1 MRKIAFIGKNPGKRK
16 RKRLK
21 IMKSK
26 LSMKKEIE
34 KNITNDGFPDM
45 ITIYLVSLFSG
56 ILLAIFNYFSYYSN
70 FKDIPLTS
78 LFEVF
83 MTGIFS
89 TGLAFILFII
99 FLQYVD

>member
-1 MRKIAFIGKNPGKRK
+1 MDNVKKIAFIGKNPGKRK

-56 ILLAIFNYFSYYSN
+56 ILLAIFNYSN

>member
-1 MRKIAFIGKNPGKRK
+1 MNKSITKND
-16 RKRLK
+16 
-21 IMKSK
+21 I
-26 LSMKKEIE
+26 
-34 KNITNDGFPDM
+34 FPDM

-56 ILLAIFNYFSYYSN
+56 ILLAIFNYISLSYYSN

>member
-1 MRKIAFIGKNPGKRK
+1 MDNVKKIAFIGKNPGKRK

-56 ILLAIFNYFSYYSN
+56 ILLAILSYYSN